1 VSASFGE
8 TRRGVE
14 AAKAAGPGVAW
25 GIAIGI
31 VAVAALIELWMGRV
45 PWCKCGYVKL
55 WHGIVQ
61 SAENSQHISD
71 WYTPSH
77 VIHGIGFYAL
87 LRLVARRLP
96 PQARFLAAVLLEAGW
111 EVLENTPLIINR
123 YREATIALDYY
134 GDSVLNSVSDMLAMM
149 LGFWMAMRLPVWF
162 TVAFVIVMEVG
173 VGLAI
178 RDNLTLNIIM
188 LLWPIDSIR
197 EWQAG

>member
-1 VSASFGE
+1 MRIKTIWIV
-8 TRRGVE
+8 V
-14 AAKAAGPGVAW
+14 
-25 GIAIGI
+25 GI
-31 VAVAALIELWMGRV
+31 VAAAALIELWLGRV

-61 SAENSQHISD
+61 SAENSQHITD

-87 LRLVARRLP
+87 LWLGARRLS
-96 PQARFLAAVLLEAGW
+96 PQARFVIALLLEAAW

-134 GDSVLNSVSDMLAMM
+134 GDSILNSVSDMLAMM
-149 LGFWMAMRLPVWF
+149 LGFWMAMRLPLWF
-162 TVAFVIVMEVG
+162 TIAFVIVMEVG

-178 RDNLTLNIIM
+178 RDNLALNIIM
-188 LLWPIDSIR
+188 LIWPLDAIR
-197 EWQAG
+197 TWQAAV